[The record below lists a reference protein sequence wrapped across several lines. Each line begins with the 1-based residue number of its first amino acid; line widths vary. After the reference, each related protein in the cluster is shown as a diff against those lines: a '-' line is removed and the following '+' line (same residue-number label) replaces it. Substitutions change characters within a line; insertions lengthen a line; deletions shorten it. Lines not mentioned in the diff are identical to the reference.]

1 MSSRQMIANVTQ
13 GIESTLD
20 KIPLV
25 NLIKRMLDRYTPLQ
39 VNKTITV

>member
-1 MSSRQMIANVTQ
+1 MIANVTQ